1 MAKNTDCYHDV
12 DLNIFE
18 KKSIKKNY
26 CEHLTFC
33 IENSTFVTSVLTL
46 ILKKNSLH
54 FLTYTNLIKRIKL
67 ILEFNN
73 LIKNQQ
79 ILLNKM
85 K

>member
-54 FLTYTNLIKRIKL
+54 FLTYTFKRIKL

-73 LIKNQQ
+73 LIKNQK
-79 ILLNKM
+79 ILLNKL